1 MSRGN
6 WNRIKLSKFFYVNT
20 YRNMMTL
27 IIASQVLNVLFC
39 LAVTYAHL
47 QQPERTFYATSGII
61 PPIKLNPLDA
71 PNESAEALLPPDPVS
86 DDETRAIPE

>member
-6 WNRIKLSKFFYVNT
+6 WNRIKLSKFFYVNM
-20 YRNMMTL
+20 YRKLMTL
-27 IIASQVLNVLFC
+27 IIASQGLNVLFC
-39 LAVTYAHL
+39 LAVTYTHL

-71 PNESAEALLPPDPVS
+71 ANKSAEALLPPDPV
-86 DDETRAIPE
+86 DDNEIKVIPE